1 MITMSHN
8 VERSKLIETVLLLLL
23 NAYIHSGNDCSS
35 AYDIQK
41 RILHNAGPN
50 NVKVSVVDRN

>member
-8 VERSKLIETVLLLLL
+8 VERIL

-35 AYDIQK
+35 AYGIQK
-41 RILHNAGPN
+41 GMLDNGGPN
-50 NVKVSVVDRN
+50 NVKVSVAEIDK